1 MDTSNALDVEKEIS
15 KLKDNIFDTKDCIA
29 TLDKKLINETF
40 VNNAPEKLVR
50 AEMEK
55 KQQAINK
62 LEKLQ
67 QKLNTLKK

>member
-1 MDTSNALDVEKEIS
+1 
-15 KLKDNIFDTKDCIA
+15 
-29 TLDKKLINETF
+29 LDKKLINETF